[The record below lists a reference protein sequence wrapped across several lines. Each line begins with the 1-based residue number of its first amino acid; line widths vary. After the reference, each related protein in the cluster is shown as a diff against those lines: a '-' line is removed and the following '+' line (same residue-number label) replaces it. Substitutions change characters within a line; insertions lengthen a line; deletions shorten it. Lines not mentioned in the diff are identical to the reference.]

1 MIFAPPGSAKST
13 FISQLLPTHLFARF
27 PGCQIIGASHT
38 SDLAEDFSGKIHSI
52 IRDHERLLGYGLKSE
67 SRGRWYTTNGGSYLA
82 AGVGGAI
89 PGFRAD
95 FGIIDDPIKGRQA
108 ADSEADRKR
117 VWDWYL
123 GDFER
128 RLTPGAP
135 VILMHCMTGD
145 TPVLMADGSER
156 ALAYIRPGDV
166 IATYDHGTVSA
177 SVVKNWANQGSDNVF
192 EIRMKSGI
200 TVKANERHPFL
211 VNRDGAQEW
220 VRVRNLKARD
230 KIVQIVR
237 AKEPGRKP
245 SASMKG
251 VIQECEPKATACGT
265 TIKQDGIVDIERHQ
279 SIQRHIEKDICVI
292 DTVSSL
298 SIMNDCL
305 SNKEAYVLFADE
317 QIHQEGKNTS
327 ALTTIMKRGKL
338 EDYSATTAISLSKKG
353 KLNKYCLWP
362 LDISEITLDEI
373 TSISDAGYE
382 DVFDIEVD
390 RTENFIANGLVSHN
404 TRWHEDDLAGRLL
417 SSEPDRWKVL
427 LLPAE
432 AEENDP
438 LGREPGEFLW
448 NDDAYGYGASLA
460 DIKRS
465 LEAAGASREW
475 YSQYQQRPRPYEG
488 ALFKV
493 GLIGVLPVPLAGGN
507 VVRAWDLASTEAKQ
521 NRRDPDWTRGV
532 KLQRAPDGR
541 YVVLDVTG
549 IRGGP
554 DEVKRLVMSTAQ
566 QDGHACRIGLW
577 QDPGQAG
584 KAQVLDYTRALAGYT
599 VEAIP
604 ATGDKETYARP
615 VASQC
620 NVGNLYMVAGP
631 WNRPFIEEL
640 GGFPFATHDDQVD
653 GLSRAF
659 MIVGLAPPPMRISA
673 MARRG

>member
-1 MIFAPPGSAKST
+1 MRRRRVRRDLLAWSTDVLAERGYKPAAHHKVIVSHIERLLNKEYDRLMIFAPPGSAKST

-135 VILMHCMTGD
+135 VILMH
-145 TPVLMADGSER
+145 
-156 ALAYIRPGDV
+156 
-166 IATYDHGTVSA
+166 
-177 SVVKNWANQGSDNVF
+177 
-192 EIRMKSGI
+192 
-200 TVKANERHPFL
+200 
-211 VNRDGAQEW
+211 
-220 VRVRNLKARD
+220 
-230 KIVQIVR
+230 
-237 AKEPGRKP
+237 
-245 SASMKG
+245 
-251 VIQECEPKATACGT
+251 
-265 TIKQDGIVDIERHQ
+265 
-279 SIQRHIEKDICVI
+279 
-292 DTVSSL
+292 
-298 SIMNDCL
+298 
-305 SNKEAYVLFADE
+305 
-317 QIHQEGKNTS
+317 
-327 ALTTIMKRGKL
+327 
-338 EDYSATTAISLSKKG
+338 
-353 KLNKYCLWP
+353 
-362 LDISEITLDEI
+362 
-373 TSISDAGYE
+373 
-382 DVFDIEVD
+382 
-390 RTENFIANGLVSHN
+390 
-404 TRWHEDDLAGRLL
+404 TRWMEDDLAGRLL

-427 LLPAE
+427 SLPAE
-432 AEENDP
+432 AEDNDP
-438 LGREPGEFLW
+438 LGRAPGEFLW

-460 DIKRS
+460 DIKKS

-493 GLIGVLPVPLAGGN
+493 GLIGVLPAPLAGGMM
-507 VVRAWDLASTEAKQ
+507 VRAWDLASTEAKQ
-521 NRRDPDWTRGV
+521 SRRDPDWTRGV

-599 VEAIP
+599 IEAIP

-640 GGFPFATHDDQVD
+640 GGFPFATHDDQID
-653 GLSRAF
+653 ALSRAF
-659 MIVGLAPPPMRISA
+659 MIVGLAPPPMRISS